1 MEALRTDPVTGGP
14 EKKSSRMVMA
24 AILPALAVILLWCI
38 YFVDETFQLELSN
51 YAVLPRHTKGLV
63 GILVAPLLHDHSDH
77 LQHLW
82 NNSIAVFMLGWSL
95 MYFYPRK
102 AGSVIAFVWLFG
114 GACVWLMGRE
124 NYHLGASGV
133 VYGMAAFLF
142 MSGLLRKQRTLMALS
157 LLVVFLY
164 GSLLWGI
171 FPLVPHISWES
182 HLWGLVSGIFIAYFY
197 RDVEPAVQD
206 PVSITFDDEDENEL
220 GEIENLNL
228 PQAGLPGIRVIYRTP
243 GLDPQQQEMDPRQG
257 PYDPNRTSST
267 GPVDGLQ

>member
-1 MEALRTDPVTGGP
+1 
-14 EKKSSRMVMA
+14 MVMA

-124 NYHLGASGV
+124 NYHLGG
-133 VYGMAAFLF
+133 
-142 MSGLLRKQRTLMALS
+142 
-157 LLVVFLY
+157 
-164 GSLLWGI
+164 
-171 FPLVPHISWES
+171 FPLWIAALGHI
-182 HLWGLVSGIFIAYFY
+182 
-197 RDVEPAVQD
+197 
-206 PVSITFDDEDENEL
+206 PVGSTHKL
-220 GEIENLNL
+220 GEPFVGSRQWYFHRLFL
-228 PQAGLPGIRVIYRTP
+228 PRC
-243 GLDPQQQEMDPRQG
+243 
-257 PYDPNRTSST
+257 
-267 GPVDGLQ
+267 